1 MLRPGAVL
9 LLVVASMS
17 VTSST
22 GDSVVPVDGGCD
34 IAQVLAGLCDG
45 GGGDELEIEG
55 EETDGGGAQPGEPGD
70 PGQPPE
76 SGPDAGPPPDPG
88 PGGESPD
95 GDEGG
100 WSCLD
105 GEGRP
110 IGPGCIEDPPPED
123 DEPEEIPE
131 ISWRDVASFA
141 PVPSAPAIE
150 PFGVAIARA
159 PMNVAIAAAPHT
171 VGGELFGHPMAVTFT
186 PELFTIDYGD
196 GTTLQT
202 ADPAP
207 TWEQLGQEQLTPTA
221 TSHVYAERGTAA
233 VTIEISYSA
242 TVDFGALGVHPV
254 NGFIMSAGAPVDVRI
269 HEKQS
274 YLVDGTCAENPTAP
288 GC

>member
-22 GDSVVPVDGGCD
+22 DDAVVPVEGGCD

-55 EETDGGGAQPGEPGD
+55 EETEGGGSD
-70 PGQPPE
+70 PGGPGAPAPEPPPE
-76 SGPDAGPPPDPG
+76 ADPRPD
-88 PGGESPD
+88 GESPD
-95 GDEGG
+95 GDDGG

-105 GEGRP
+105 GEGNL
-110 IGPGCIEDPPPED
+110 IGPGCVDDPPPED
-123 DEPEEIPE
+123 DDEPEDIPE

-207 TWEQLGQEQLTPTA
+207 TWVQLGQEQLTPTA
-221 TSHVYAERGTAA
+221 TSHVYAERGMAT
-233 VTIEISYSA
+233 VTVEISYSA

-254 NGFIMSAGAPVDVRI
+254 NGFIVSAGSPVDVRI

-274 YLVDGTCAENPTAP
+274 YLVDGACAENPTAP